1 MAFFL
6 SYQKTSTMYNLLLTR
21 EEEKNLE
28 SKKIFSS
35 YNINTISLPMIET
48 IQKEFE
54 LKGFDFDGIIFSSR
68 KAVEIFFKN
77 LCICKNANIN
87 IYIVGEKTKESFLGF
102 YNAKNLIVRDSI
114 KEILPIVNAKTLW
127 IRTDFELPEDIKN
140 MVKNKDIFILEA
152 YKTKYKI
159 YNVGKVLDAVKTVNG
174 IFFASPSAFLGLL
187 KNLQN
192 YKYILNEKDIFA
204 IGNTTA
210 YAIKNEGFKV
220 TYVPQKPSVE
230 SVAKYISS
238 LGT

>member
-1 MAFFL
+1 
-6 SYQKTSTMYNLLLTR
+6 MYKLLLTR

-48 IQKEFE
+48 IPKEFE
-54 LKGFDFDGIIFSSR
+54 LKDFDFDCIIFSSR

-77 LCICKNANIN
+77 LHICKNAKIN
-87 IYIVGEKTKESFLGF
+87 VYIVGEKTKEYFLGF
-102 YNAKNLIVRDSI
+102 YNTKNLIARDSI
-114 KEILPIVNAKTLW
+114 KEILPIVNCKTLW

-152 YKTKYKI
+152 YKTKHKI
-159 YNVGKVLDAVKTVNG
+159 YELRKVLETLKAVNG
-174 IFFASPSAFLGLL
+174 VFFASPSAFLGLL

-210 YAIKNEGFKV
+210 DAIKNEGFQV

-230 SVAKYISS
+230 SIAKYISS
-238 LGT
+238 IGT

>member
-1 MAFFL
+1 
-6 SYQKTSTMYNLLLTR
+6 MYRLLLTR

-28 SKKIFSS
+28 SQKIFSS

-48 IQKEFE
+48 IPKEFE
-54 LKGFDFDGIIFSSR
+54 LKGFDFDSIIFSSR

-77 LCICKNANIN
+77 LYICKNTNMN
-87 IYIVGEKTKESFLGF
+87 IYIVGEKTKESFLKF
-102 YNAKNLIVRDSI
+102 YNTKKLITRDSI
-114 KEILPIVNAKTLW
+114 KEILPIVSGKTLW

-152 YKTKYKI
+152 YKTKHKVYDI
-159 YNVGKVLDAVKTVNG
+159 EKVLEVVNTING

-210 YAIKNEGFKV
+210 DAIKNEGFNV
-220 TYVPQKPSVE
+220 TYVPQKPNIE
-230 SVAKYISS
+230 SIAKYISS
-238 LGT
+238 IGT